1 MKKIEF
7 ILFAVI
13 AALLVYLLA
22 QNEKLKSELGS
33 QELEAMQLSQLFVS
47 NTAIFKAKENHTYFI
62 KAKLVRENGENLVI
76 PIFQKTTGSSGD
88 NDNEATLHLIEHF
101 SEDNERYFKLRVQN
115 GTSWRVS
122 NLWKQLVAPDGYDLS
137 PDEWDSIL
145 NMLFYRDVWDDS
157 DESFSRWKLSG
168 QEFQTVGGII
178 IEEIEGA
185 HSRADMGTSL

>member
-22 QNEKLKSELGS
+22 QNEKLKSELWS
-33 QELEAMQLSQLFVS
+33 QELESRQLSQLFVRE
-47 NTAIFKAKENHTYFI
+47 TIFKAKENHSYFI
-62 KAKLVRENGENLVI
+62 KAKLDRENGENLVI
-76 PIFQKTTGSSGD
+76 PILQKTTGISGD
-88 NDNEATLHLIEHF
+88 DDNEATLHLIEHV
-101 SEDNERYFKLRVQN
+101 SEDNERYFKMRVQN
-115 GTSWRVS
+115 GTSWSVS
-122 NLWKQLVAPDGYDLS
+122 NFWRQLVPPEEYDLS

-168 QEFQTVGGII
+168 QEFHTVGGII
-178 IEEIEGA
+178 IEEIEGG
-185 HSRADMGTSL
+185 HSHGDMGTSL